1 LTDLAEFGGIV
12 VRAMA
17 GTPIGVWTSAWC
29 LFLVLGGCAGGT
41 SGDQPRGQALPAG
54 ETCQSVRAELDNLD
68 AKGTRSKVEA
78 ASRGQKLATQARV
91 DVDRYNDL
99 LNAYLGARCHV

>member
-1 LTDLAEFGGIV
+1 MPGTLVVARTLALGWLV
-12 VRAMA
+12 V
-17 GTPIGVWTSAWC
+17 I
-29 LFLVLGGCAGGT
+29 GGCAGGT
-41 SGDQPRGQALPAG
+41 SGDNPSAQALPAG
-54 ETCQSVRAELDNLD
+54 ETCQSVRAELDKLD

-78 ASRGQKLATQARV
+78 AGRGQKLAPQARA

>member
-1 LTDLAEFGGIV
+1 VVKTLPGTLVV
-12 VRAMA
+12 VRTFAVGLLA
-17 GTPIGVWTSAWC
+17 
-29 LFLVLGGCAGGT
+29 VLCGCAGGGT
-41 SGDQPRGQALPAG
+41 SNDNPSAQALPAG
-54 ETCQSVRAELDNLD
+54 ETCQSVRAELDKLD

-78 ASRGQKLATQARV
+78 AGRGQKLAPQARA

>member
-1 LTDLAEFGGIV
+1 MPGTLIVAWTLALGGLV
-12 VRAMA
+12 
-17 GTPIGVWTSAWC
+17 
-29 LFLVLGGCAGGT
+29 VLGGCAGGT
-41 SGDQPRGQALPAG
+41 SGDNPSAQALPAG
-54 ETCQSVRAELDNLD
+54 ESCQSVRAELDKLD

-78 ASRGQKLATQARV
+78 AGRGQKLSPQARA

>member
-1 LTDLAEFGGIV
+1 MPGTLVVARTLALGLLV
-12 VRAMA
+12 
-17 GTPIGVWTSAWC
+17 
-29 LFLVLGGCAGGT
+29 VLGGCAGGT
-41 SGDQPRGQALPAG
+41 SGDNPSAQALPAG
-54 ETCQSVRAELDNLD
+54 ESCQSVRAELDKLD

-78 ASRGQKLATQARV
+78 AGRGQKLSPQARA